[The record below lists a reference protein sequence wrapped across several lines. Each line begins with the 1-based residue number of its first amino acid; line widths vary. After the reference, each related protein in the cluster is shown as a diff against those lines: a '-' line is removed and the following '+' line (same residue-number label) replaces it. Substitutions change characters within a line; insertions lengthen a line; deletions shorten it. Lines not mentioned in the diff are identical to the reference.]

1 MTSATTLSFATPFA
15 PADSKLA
22 NYQRRHIPSFTWDA
36 HACLPLDEKTPI
48 DLLDTYVAG
57 HIDYVC
63 VNVGMDMNSIAHIL
77 RVIAAFR
84 TKIAAHPDKYMQ
96 IESFED
102 LAIAKSKGLLGVGFD
117 LEGSVMLQDMPEMV
131 PVFAKLGV
139 KQIHFAYNRN
149 NSVSGGCHD
158 VDISLTD
165 LGVEMVKAVNTSG
178 MIMDCSHT
186 GRQSSLDIMRVSS
199 KPVVFSHAN
208 PKKLGGHERCI
219 DDEQIKAC
227 ADTGGVIGICG
238 FQRFIKSKNAPEVP
252 DMIRHIKYAVD
263 LVGVDHVGIGL
274 DTMPSVAGTND
285 FPDGVDK
292 DFYWPAASGYGPGA
306 GGAAV
311 FDPRKL
317 PALADALISIGY
329 SPDDVDKIM
338 GENFMRVAKASW

>member
-1 MTSATTLSFATPFA
+1 MNTATTNTTSAKSDGTYR
-15 PADSKLA
+15 PA
-22 NYQRRHIPSFTWDA
+22 YTWDA

-48 DLLDTYVAG
+48 TLLDDYVAG
-57 HIDYVC
+57 NVDYVSI
-63 VNVGMDMNSIAHIL
+63 NVGMDMSSIAHIL

-84 TKIAAHPDKYMQ
+84 AKIAAHPDKYMQ
-96 IESFED
+96 IETFDD
-102 LAIAKSKGLLGVGFD
+102 LAIAKQKGVLGVGFD

-149 NSVSGGCHD
+149 NSVAGGCHD
-158 VDISLTD
+158 VDIPLTD
-165 LGVEMVKAVNTSG
+165 LGVEMVRAVNNSG

-186 GRQSSLDIMRVSS
+186 GRQSSLDIMKVSS

-208 PKKLGGHERCI
+208 PKTLGGHERCV
-219 DDEQIKAC
+219 DDEQIRAC

-238 FQRFIKSKNAPEVP
+238 FQRFIKSPNAPDVP
-252 DMIRHIKYAVD
+252 DMLKHIDYAVK

-274 DTMPSVAGTND
+274 DTMPEVAGCND

-292 DFYWPAASGYGPGA
+292 TYYWPPKSGYGPDA

-311 FDPRKL
+311 FDPKKL
-317 PALADALISIGY
+317 PTLADALIRAGY
-329 SPDDVDKIM
+329 STDDTDKIM
-338 GENFMRVAKASW
+338 GENFIRVAKESW

>member
-1 MTSATTLSFATPFA
+1 MNVTTAPNTPATPSRHR
-15 PADSKLA
+15 PA
-22 NYQRRHIPSFTWDA
+22 FTWDA
-36 HACLPLDEKTPI
+36 HACLPLDPKTPI
-48 DLLDTYVAG
+48 SLLDNYVAG
-57 HIDYVC
+57 DVDYVC
-63 VNVGMDMNSIAHIL
+63 VNVGMDMNSVAHIL

-84 TKIAAHPDKYMQ
+84 AKIAARPDKYMQ
-96 IESFED
+96 IECFDD

-149 NSVSGGCHD
+149 NSVAGGCHD
-158 VDISLTD
+158 DDIPLTA
-165 LGVEMVKAVNTSG
+165 LGHAMVRAVNNSG

-186 GRQSSLDIMRVSS
+186 GRQSSLDIMKTST

-208 PKKLGGHERCI
+208 PKVLGGHERCI

-238 FQRFIKSKNAPEVP
+238 FQRFIKSPNAPEVP
-252 DMIRHIKYAVD
+252 DMIRHIDYAVK

-285 FPDGVDK
+285 FPDGVDRAY
-292 DFYWPAASGYGPGA
+292 YWPAERGYGPGA

-311 FDPRKL
+311 FDPKKL
-317 PALADALISIGY
+317 PALADALIVGGY
-329 SPDDVDKIM
+329 KPDDVDKIM
-338 GENFMRVAKASW
+338 GENFIRVAKECWTA

>member
-1 MTSATTLSFATPFA
+1 MNSATTA
-15 PADSKLA
+15 PQNTTDGT
-22 NYQRRHIPSFTWDA
+22 YRPSFTWDA
-36 HACLPLDEKTPI
+36 HACLPLDTKTPI
-48 DLLDTYVAG
+48 DLLDDYVAG
-57 HIDYVC
+57 NIDYVC
-63 VNVGMDMNSIAHIL
+63 VNVGMDMNSVPHIL

-84 TKIAAHPDKYMQ
+84 AKIAAHPDKYMQ
-96 IESFED
+96 IEKFDD

-149 NSVSGGCHD
+149 NSVAGGCHD
-158 VDISLTD
+158 VDMPLTD
-165 LGVEMVKAVNTSG
+165 LGREMVKSVNASG

-186 GRQSSLDIMRVSS
+186 GRQSSLDIMAAST

-208 PKKLGGHERCI
+208 PKALGGHERCV

-227 ADTGGVIGICG
+227 AETGGVIGICG
-238 FQRFIKSKNAPEVP
+238 FQRFIKSPNAPEVP
-252 DMIRHIKYAVD
+252 DMVKHIDYAVK

-274 DTMPSVAGTND
+274 DTMPSVAGCDD
-285 FPDGVDK
+285 FPDGVNRAH
-292 DFYWPAASGYGPGA
+292 YWPVESGYGPGA

-317 PALADALISIGY
+317 PALANALVANGY
-329 SPDDVDKIM
+329 STDDVDKIM
-338 GENFMRVAKASW
+338 GENFIRVAKASW

>member
-1 MTSATTLSFATPFA
+1 
-15 PADSKLA
+15 
-22 NYQRRHIPSFTWDA
+22 
-36 HACLPLDEKTPI
+36 
-48 DLLDTYVAG
+48 
-57 HIDYVC
+57 
-63 VNVGMDMNSIAHIL
+63 MDMNSVAHIL

-84 TKIAAHPDKYMQ
+84 AKIAAHPDKYMQ
-96 IESFED
+96 IECFDD

-149 NSVSGGCHD
+149 NSVAGGCHD
-158 VDISLTD
+158 DDIPLTA
-165 LGVEMVKAVNTSG
+165 LGHAMVRAVNNSG

-186 GRQSSLDIMRVSS
+186 GRQSSLDIMRAST

-208 PKKLGGHERCI
+208 PRVLGGHERCI

-238 FQRFIKSKNAPEVP
+238 FQRFIKSPNAPEVP
-252 DMIRHIKYAVD
+252 DMIRHIDYAVK

-285 FPDGVDK
+285 FPDGVDRA
-292 DFYWPAASGYGPGA
+292 FYWPAERGYGPGA

-311 FDPRKL
+311 FDPKKL
-317 PALADALISIGY
+317 PALADALIAGGY
-329 SPDDVDKIM
+329 KPDDVDKIM
-338 GENFMRVAKASW
+338 GENFVRVARESW

>member
-1 MTSATTLSFATPFA
+1 MTNATANSFATPFA
-15 PADSKLA
+15 PADSTLT
-22 NYQRRHIPSFTWDA
+22 NYQRKHIPAFTWDA

-57 HIDYVC
+57 KIDYVC

-84 TKIAAHPDKYMQ
+84 AKIAAYPDKYMQ
-96 IESFED
+96 IEKFED
-102 LAIAKSKGLLGVGFD
+102 LATAKSKGLLGVGFD

-149 NSVSGGCHD
+149 NSVAGGCHD
-158 VDISLTD
+158 VDMPLTD
-165 LGVEMVKAVNTSG
+165 LGVEIVKAVNSSG

-208 PKKLGGHERCI
+208 PKALGGHERCI

-238 FQRFIKSKNAPEVP
+238 FQRFIKSPNAPEVP

-292 DFYWPAASGYGPGA
+292 DHYWPAASGYGPAA

-317 PALADALISIGY
+317 PALADALIATGY
-329 SPDDVDKIM
+329 STDDVDKIM
-338 GENFMRVAKASW
+338 GENFIRVAKASW

>member
-1 MTSATTLSFATPFA
+1 
-15 PADSKLA
+15 
-22 NYQRRHIPSFTWDA
+22 
-36 HACLPLDEKTPI
+36 
-48 DLLDTYVAG
+48 
-57 HIDYVC
+57 
-63 VNVGMDMNSIAHIL
+63 MDMNSVAHIL

-84 TKIAAHPDKYMQ
+84 AKIAAHPDKYMQ
-96 IESFED
+96 IECFDD

-149 NSVSGGCHD
+149 HA
-158 VDISLTD
+158 
-165 LGVEMVKAVNTSG
+165 MVRAVNNSG

-186 GRQSSLDIMRVSS
+186 GRQSSLDIMRAST

-208 PKKLGGHERCI
+208 PRVLGGHERCI

-238 FQRFIKSKNAPEVP
+238 FQRFIKSPNAPEVP
-252 DMIRHIKYAVD
+252 DMIRHIDYAVK

-285 FPDGVDK
+285 FPDGVDRA
-292 DFYWPAASGYGPGA
+292 FYWPAERGYGPGA

-311 FDPRKL
+311 FDPKKL
-317 PALADALISIGY
+317 PALADALIAGGY
-329 SPDDVDKIM
+329 KPDDVDKIM
-338 GENFMRVAKASW
+338 GENFVRVARESW